1 MTLPKVS
8 MTVVASILVTGIAL
22 NIAGSGM
29 LGQTVQKGAKFI
41 TEGYGV

>member
-8 MTVVASILVTGIAL
+8 MTVVASIMVAGIAL

-29 LGQTVQKGAKFI
+29 LGSTVQKGAKFI